1 MSYNKNNNN
10 NNRIIST
17 GVLNASA
24 LALATQLLL
33 HTEHL
38 KYLYTGSLK
47 KKIKYSLGSINTT
60 LNRN

>member
-24 LALATQLLL
+24 LALHNYYYTQ
-33 HTEHL
+33 
-38 KYLYTGSLK
+38 
-47 KKIKYSLGSINTT
+47 SI
-60 LNRN
+60 